1 MVNEIY
7 RCKVCGSRLKSCG
20 KLSYGVGYVSFYCS
34 KCKKFTKIHA
44 VSDFDRDGEHQR

>member
-7 RCKVCGSRLKSCG
+7 RCKVCGTRLKSCG
-20 KLSYGVGYVSFYCS
+20 KLSRGTGYMSFYCG

-44 VSDFDRDGEHQR
+44 VTDFERDDERQR